1 MTDVVA
7 PTVAADGSLP
17 VCSPSP
23 HPGRKGIAVRRRPA
37 TMAVKRSDM
46 QAACVTLV
54 RGKNWLLVKS
64 VIGPNV
70 RYDNP
75 HLSNAGTGLTV

>member
-1 MTDVVA
+1 
-7 PTVAADGSLP
+7 
-17 VCSPSP
+17 
-23 HPGRKGIAVRRRPA
+23 
-37 TMAVKRSDM
+37 MAVKRSGM
-46 QAACVTLV
+46 QAASVTLI

-75 HLSNAGTGLTV
+75 HLSNAGTG